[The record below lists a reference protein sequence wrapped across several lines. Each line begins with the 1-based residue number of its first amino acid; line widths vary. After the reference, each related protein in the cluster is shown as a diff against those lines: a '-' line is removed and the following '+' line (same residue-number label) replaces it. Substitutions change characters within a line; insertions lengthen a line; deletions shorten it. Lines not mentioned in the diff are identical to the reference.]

1 MSRVERVLWAIV
13 LAVSVVT
20 HLAALEDRA
29 ASHDESMHAFY
40 SYELATKGEYRHDP
54 MMHGPFLFHATAL
67 VFVLLGASDTTARL
81 LPALCGIG
89 LVPLLWLFRRYL
101 GRAGA
106 LSAAGLVTISP
117 SILFYGR
124 CLWSD
129 LFLLVAGLLWVYG
142 GLRYLETRAPRFL
155 FLVAGAMSVS
165 FCAKETAFISG
176 LTFGAFFAGLAA
188 VRVIRGRERLRESPA
203 GHVAVVMLT
212 LVLPF
217 LAALVHVVLKW
228 NPAEFDGWAAHARA
242 LSLVGGALVVSAL
255 LAWLWTVDSGPNG
268 LRFRT
273 WLGVAGAFW
282 VAPLLLFTSF
292 FTNFARGVTSGIVGS
307 LGYWLGQHEVARGS
321 QPWFYYV
328 MLTVVYEPLALVAA
342 LAGCAWL
349 ARRGRGAGVV
359 VPLLAWWVVSSFVAY
374 SWAGEKMPWL
384 LVHMALPLALLGGFA
399 LAQLWSAVAGLGL
412 PRIRLIAVVALP
424 AVAVGVLAPLALLRP
439 SGRTLEAAEAAAR
452 LSTQALV
459 LLGLLYA
466 AWRLSRPLRL
476 RELAAPLALGLAV
489 FLGAYQFR
497 SALQLSFVN
506 GDLATEL
513 LVYAHGTPDI
523 KRTLREIADVAARTG
538 QGDALEVAYDD
549 DSTWPLTWYLRAYP
563 KQRYLGDAPA
573 PPALLAPVVVI
584 GSKNIGAAQ
593 PHLERDYVRRDYRLI
608 WWPAEDYMRT
618 GPRDWWRALA
628 DPARRQ
634 RLARYLVARDTGYD
648 LTEWP
653 LRHEFKLFVRK
664 DLVAQAWPL
673 GYEQVMSAAAAGPS
687 APALPEL
694 TCTVASRVTGPFE
707 GRRLEGPA
715 AVAVAPDGRRLIAD
729 TNNHRVVVLDRD
741 DAFVQAFGTRCDLAQ
756 GAAGGCVDADGDGP
770 LALGDG
776 QLNEPWGIAPGPD
789 GAILV
794 ADTWNGRVA
803 WFDAKGRFVRAF
815 GHLSMGTAPPVPT
828 DVMYGPRGLA
838 YDAARGVV
846 AVADTGH
853 KRILLLGRDGTLR
866 AEHGGPGTAAG
877 RFDEPVGV
885 AFAPDG
891 ALVVADAWNRRL
903 QRFDTSLAGTGEWP
917 VSGWGS
923 RAIGDKP
930 YVAVSSTGVVYAS
943 DPAGARVFVYS
954 PEGSAVAALSV
965 AEWRLSPRSRP
976 TGLALDE
983 KRGQLVVADPATST
997 VWSIAIG
1004 QADRPCHQD

>member
-1 MSRVERVLWAIV
+1 MSRVERALWALV

-20 HLAALEDRA
+20 HFVALEDRA

-67 VFVLLGASDTTARL
+67 VFVLLGASDATARL

-89 LVPLLWLFRRYL
+89 LVPLLWLYRRYL

-106 LSAAGLVTISP
+106 LIAAGLVTISP
-117 SILFYGR
+117 SILFYSR

-165 FCAKETAFISG
+165 LCAKETAFISG

-188 VRVIRGRERLRESPA
+188 VRVVRGRERLRESPA
-203 GHVAVVMLT
+203 GHVALVMLT

-217 LAALVHVVLKW
+217 LVALVHVVLKW
-228 NPAEFDGWAAHARA
+228 NPAEFDGAAAHTRA
-242 LSLVGGALVVSAL
+242 VALVGGGLVVSAL
-255 LAWLWTVDSGPNG
+255 LAFLWTVDAGPNG

-282 VAPLLLFTSF
+282 AAPLLLFTSF

-321 QPWFYYV
+321 QPWFYYL
-328 MLTVVYEPLALVAA
+328 MLAVVYEPLALLAA
-342 LAGCAWL
+342 LGGFVWL
-349 ARRGRGAGVV
+349 ARRRRDAGVV

-399 LAQLWSAVAGLGL
+399 LARLWAAAAGLAL
-412 PRIRLIAVVALP
+412 PPARTLALAALP
-424 AVAVGVLAPLALLRP
+424 ALAVGVAAPLALLRP

-452 LSTQALV
+452 VSTQALV
-459 LLGLLYA
+459 LVGLLYA

-476 RELAAPLALGLAV
+476 RQVGAVLALGAAAFV
-489 FLGAYQFR
+489 GAYQLR
-497 SALQLSFVN
+497 AALQLSFVN

-538 QGDALEVAYDD
+538 QGNALEVAYDD

-573 PPALLAPVVVI
+573 PPALLAPVVLI

-618 GPRDWWRALA
+618 GPRDWWQAVA

-634 RLARYLVARDTGYD
+634 RVLRYLAARDTGYE
-648 LTEWP
+648 LTDWP
-653 LRHEFKLFVRK
+653 LRHEFKMFVRK

-673 GYEQVMSAAAAGPS
+673 GYEQLKSTLPASAP

-694 TCTVASRVTGPFE
+694 TCTVANRITGPFD
-707 GRRLEGPA
+707 GRALEGPA
-715 AVAVAPDGRRLIAD
+715 AVAIGADGRRLIAD
-729 TNNHRVVVLDRD
+729 TNNHRIVVLDRD
-741 DAFVQAFGTRCDLAQ
+741 DGFVRSFGTRCDLAQ

-770 LALGDG
+770 QALGEG
-776 QLNEPWGIAPGPD
+776 QLNEPWGVAPGPE
-789 GAILV
+789 GATLV
-794 ADTWNGRVA
+794 ADTWNGRVV
-803 WFDAKGRFVRAF
+803 WFDAKGRFARAF
-815 GHLSMGTAPPVPT
+815 GRLSMGTAPPVPT
-828 DVMYGPRGLA
+828 DVLYGPRGLA

-853 KRILLLGRDGTLR
+853 KRILLLGGDGSLR

-885 AFAPDG
+885 AFGPNG

-903 QRFDTSLAGTGEWP
+903 QRFDASLAGTGEWAVP
-917 VSGWGS
+917 GWGS
-923 RAIGDKP
+923 RAIADKP
-930 YVAVSSTGVVYAS
+930 YVAVARTGVVFAS

-954 PEGSAVAALSV
+954 PEGSAVAALTV
-965 AEWRLSPRSRP
+965 PEWRQSPRSRP

-983 KRGQLVVADPATST
+983 TRGQLLVADPATST
-997 VWSIAIG
+997 VWSIAVG
-1004 QADRPCHQD
+1004 HADRPCQPD